1 MTDILSRRDVQFLL
15 NEWLDV
21 SRLADRE
28 RFRGQTVEDWGD
40 VLTLAE
46 QVASDQFQP
55 HNRKADVNEP
65 VIGEDG
71 KVVLIPE
78 VAEALDVLAETGL
91 MAAAMPAEVGGCP
104 CRPLSPVRSSPG
116 FTAPMWEPPHIRC

>member
-21 SRLADRE
+21 QELTRRE
-28 RFRGQTVEDWGD
+28 RFSDQTVDDWND

-46 QVASDQFQP
+46 QIAGDQFQP
-55 HNRKADVNEP
+55 HNRKADLNEP
-65 VIGEDG
+65 EIGEDG

-78 VAEALDVLAETGL
+78 VAEALSVLGETGL
-91 MAAAMPAEVGGCP
+91 MAAAMPEEVGGMSLP
-104 CRPLSPVRSSPG
+104 ATVSSAIFAWLHG
-116 FTAPMWEPPHIRC
+116 ANVGTTA